1 MNPAP
6 GEPKTAPGAG
16 AGAGEAGRAGQRL
29 DSIDV
34 YRGWVMLLMMSEVLG
49 VDQVAKALPGSKF
62 WAFINEQQSHV
73 DWIGCSLHDLIQPG
87 FSFLVGVA
95 LPFSLAR
102 RHATG
107 QPAWQT
113 TLHVFWRAAVLVL
126 LGVFIRSVDHS
137 QTFWTFKDTLSQIGL
152 GYGFLYLLALRPVKI
167 QWIALASI
175 LVAYWLLFALYP
187 LPGPHF
193 DWARAGTSP
202 DQLLPGFAGHWSLN
216 TNPAWAF
223 DVWFLNLFPQEHPF
237 RFADDGGYVTLS
249 FIPTLGTMI
258 LGLIAGGVLRSK
270 RTPLSK
276 VRWLAIAGFIGL
288 LTGWAIGTIGLC
300 PVVKR
305 IWTPSWVLFSGGW
318 SFLILAGF
326 YLVIDVWHRRWWIF
340 PFKVVGMNSIAAYLI
355 SWLFV
360 SFITDALLRHLGNH
374 FFEIFGQ
381 AYQPLVLGAC
391 VLLVEW
397 LILLWMYRRKI
408 FLRV

>member
-1 MNPAP
+1 MNALSVAPVTTLPATVPVVKP
-6 GEPKTAPGAG
+6 GE
-16 AGAGEAGRAGQRL
+16 RL

-49 VDQVAKALPGSKF
+49 VDEVAKALPASKF
-62 WAFINEQQSHV
+62 WEFINDQQSHV

-102 RHATG
+102 RLTVG
-107 QPAWQT
+107 QPHWQT
-113 TLHVFWRAAVLVL
+113 TLHALWRSCILVL
-126 LGVFIRSVDHS
+126 LGVFIRSVGHP

-152 GYGFLYLLALRPVKI
+152 GYTALYLLAQRSVRM
-167 QWIALASI
+167 QWTAFALI
-175 LVAYWLLFALYP
+175 LVGYWLVFALYP
-187 LPGPHF
+187 LPGPNF
-193 DWARAGTSP
+193 DWTGAGTSP
-202 DQLLPGFAGHWSLN
+202 DQLLHGFAGHWSLN

-237 RFADDGGYVTLS
+237 RFADDGGYCTLS

-258 LGLIAGGVLRSK
+258 LGLVAGGVLRSG
-270 RTPLSK
+270 RSPMSK
-276 VRWLAIAGFIGL
+276 VRWLTVAGVIGL
-288 LTGWAIGTIGLC
+288 TAGCLLGATGIC

-318 SFLILAGF
+318 CFLILGGL
-326 YLVIDVWHRRWWIF
+326 YLVIDVWNRRAWIF

-355 SWLFV
+355 SWLCV
-360 SFITDALLRHLGNH
+360 TFITDALLRHLGSH
-374 FFEIFGQ
+374 IFEIFGA
-381 AYQPLVLGAC
+381 AYQPFLLGLG
-391 VLLVEW
+391 VMLVEW
-397 LILLWMYRRKI
+397 LLLFWLYRRKI